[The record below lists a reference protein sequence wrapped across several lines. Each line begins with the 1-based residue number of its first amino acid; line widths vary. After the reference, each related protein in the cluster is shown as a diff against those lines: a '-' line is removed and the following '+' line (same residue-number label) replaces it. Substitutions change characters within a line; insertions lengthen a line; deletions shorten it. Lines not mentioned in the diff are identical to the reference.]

1 MSNGSQDPGKA
12 TLNPQATASGY
23 LAVVITGG
31 GTGIG
36 RATAQMFASEDND
49 VLIVGRTP
57 NSLNET
63 AKGWPTIRTLVAD
76 ISDREAPKAIVST
89 AQREFGRI
97 DILVN
102 NAGVKLASELGSI
115 DRDEAEEQLATNLV
129 APIFLTQEAVKH
141 MPRGGIVI
149 NITSNVPGR
158 GWPENS
164 IYGSTKV
171 GLDFLTR
178 TWAVELAQRG
188 IRVISVSPGP
198 TNTPMLHRSRM
209 ALTPELAEAKNKR
222 IPLGRVAEPDEI
234 AWWILAV
241 TRAYSSYITGAV
253 ISVDGGASLV

>member
-1 MSNGSQDPGKA
+1 
-12 TLNPQATASGY
+12 LNPREAMSGC

-36 RATAQMFASEDND
+36 RATAQMFASEEND
-49 VLIVGRTP
+49 VLIVGRSQD
-57 NSLNET
+57 SLNET

-76 ISDREAPKAIVST
+76 ISDREAPQAIVST
-89 AQREFGRI
+89 AEREFGRI

-102 NAGVKLASELGSI
+102 NAAVKFASELDSI
-115 DRDEAEEQLATNLV
+115 DRDEAEEQLATNLI

-141 MPRGGIVI
+141 MHRGGIVI
-149 NITSNVPGR
+149 NVTTNVPGR
-158 GWPENS
+158 GWPGNS

-171 GLDFLTR
+171 SLDFLTR

-188 IRVISVSPGP
+188 IRVVSISPGP

-234 AWWILAV
+234 AWWIMAV
-241 TRAYSSYITGAV
+241 TRPYSSYVTGAV

>member
-1 MSNGSQDPGKA
+1 VPNGSQTSGNA
-12 TLNPQATASGY
+12 ALNPQTTAPGCR
-23 LAVVITGG
+23 AVVITGG

-36 RATAQMFASEDND
+36 RATAQMFASEHND

-57 NSLNET
+57 HSLNES

-76 ISDREAPKAIVST
+76 ISDREAPKAIVS
-89 AQREFGRI
+89 AAKREFGRI

-102 NAGVKLASELGSI
+102 NAGVNFASELGNI

-129 APIFLTQEAVKH
+129 APIFLTREAVKH
-141 MPRGGIVI
+141 MPCGGIVI
-149 NITSNVPGR
+149 NITTNVPGR
-158 GWPENS
+158 GWPGNS

-171 GLDFLTR
+171 SLDFLTR

-188 IRVISVSPGP
+188 IRVVSVSPGP

-209 ALTPELAEAKNKR
+209 ALTPELAEAKNKK

-234 AWWILAV
+234 AWWVLAV
-241 TRAYSSYITGAV
+241 TRPYSTYVTGAV
-253 ISVDGGASLV
+253 ISVDGGASLI